1 MVPKEVAVAKVLV
14 ADDDPSMRDVICRKL
29 KAAGHEVTAEDDGT
43 AVLATAE
50 SAVPDVMVLDWM
62 MPGLTGVE
70 VCRAVRALPGMERVH
85 IIVTSAMSQSDR
97 AHDAIAAG
105 ADDYLPK
112 PFDLNELRDM
122 VAAAVQPPAEPN
134 PDLGYHEALAS
145 ARQRQDKSRRQ
156 P

>member
-1 MVPKEVAVAKVLV
+1 MANVLV
-14 ADDDPSMRDVICRKL
+14 ADDDPSMRDVIYRKL
-29 KAAGHEVTAEDDGT
+29 KAAGHNVTTEDDGT
-43 AVLATAE
+43 AVLAAAG
-50 SAVPDVMVLDWM
+50 SAVPEVMVLDWM
-62 MPGLTGVE
+62 MPGLTGLE

-85 IIVTSAMSQSDR
+85 IIVTSAMSQTDR

-122 VAAAVQPPAEPN
+122 VKAAVEPPTEPN
-134 PDLGYHEALAS
+134 PELGYHQALAT
-145 ARQRQDKSRRQ
+145 ARQRQSKSRRR